1 MRFLISSFTVV
12 LLVLQG
18 FLYAQDLNSSNQ
30 NSSSPPESI
39 FPSDFFTGAL
49 DLSSV
54 GSENDDAM
62 GNQRLV
68 DVKSSRLTP
77 TLGASVGYSYTSNPS
92 KVESSSTGYVQDGV
106 SAQMNLSFNM
116 GLGEYGL
123 GEDVLATPTL
133 MLMQMRTYND
143 PVKDYGSAQKV
154 FDVDV
159 QIAGFSV
166 PFVLPNDFILTLGH
180 SYVRPIAFRTKNTI
194 NYSNTPSLSFN
205 KNFPLSWG
213 DVLSF
218 TAGVS
223 YSFTEGDTLEQQLND
238 PEYYNF
244 IKAVM
249 EQSGSTPSSAYPS
262 NLQDALTHTLSFA
275 YIKQLGQKLTVSPSV
290 VYSNTSYTAGSFL
303 GRSDKTYNAGVNFSY
318 PVVNWFN
325 VSAAANYMKKESSE
339 PGSDFKD
346 FLGGVTFGVN
356 YSF

>member
-12 LLVLQG
+12 QFVLQG
-18 FLYAQDLNSSNQ
+18 LLYAQDLNSTNQ

-54 GSENDDAM
+54 GSENDNAM
-62 GNQRLV
+62 GTQRLV

-180 SYVRPIAFRTKNTI
+180 SYVRPIAFRTKNII

-205 KNFPLSWG
+205 KNFPLFWG

-223 YSFTEGDTLEQQLND
+223 YSFTEGDTLEEQLND

-249 EQSGSTPSSAYPS
+249 EQSGSSPSSAYPS
-262 NLQDALTHTLSFA
+262 NLQDALTHTLSLA
-275 YIKQLGQKLTVSPSV
+275 YIKQIGQKLTVSPSV

-339 PGSDFKD
+339 PGSDYND